1 MLLSV
6 AFCPPVEYFAHL
18 AEYSSVYVE
27 SCESYRRQTWRNR
40 CRILAADGP
49 VDISYPIVHD
59 GERLI
64 TKIRVDYSTPWVR
77 KMEQAVDSAY
87 FSSPF
92 FEYYRDDFFAIL
104 DSRPETLWELD
115 LRTTEFFLRKIGLR
129 TALLPT
135 TEFLP
140 PSGQDG
146 PSASSGPGCPGQV
159 RPVALLKS
167 QICGDPA
174 TGLIPP
180 KLTFGPLPLT
190 GPRVGTPARTSQPLR
205 RASGPSATEG
215 ETFEGASCRGANN
228 GPDLRYSLSPKVPSG
243 YAGRPYWQVFRQKF
257 GFVGG
262 LSVMDLLFNEGP
274 ESLTFLR

>member
-27 SCESYRRQTWRNR
+27 ACESYRRQTWRNR

-92 FEYYRDDFFAIL
+92 FEYYRDEFFAVL

-115 LRTTEFFLRKIGLR
+115 LRTTEFFLRKLGLR
-129 TALLPT
+129 TELLPT
-135 TEFLP
+135 ADFLP
-140 PSGQDG
+140 PSAGS
-146 PSASSGPGCPGQV
+146 SASFEASRQLAPSDVSLTAPRQSEI
-159 RPVALLKS
+159 A
-167 QICGDPA
+167 GDPA
-174 TGLIPP
+174 ARSTPP
-180 KLTFGPLPLT
+180 LRSSAACGPPAFV
-190 GPRVGTPARTSQPLR
+190 PRVARS
-205 RASGPSATEG
+205 SGATAGPPSVAD
-215 ETFEGASCRGANN
+215 
-228 GPDLRYSLSPKVPSG
+228 GPDLRYSLSPKLPSG
-243 YAGRPYWQVFRQKF
+243 YVGRPYWQVFREKF

-262 LSVMDLLFNEGP
+262 LSAMDLLFNEGP
-274 ESLTFLR
+274 ESLSYLR